1 MKYRQNKYLRVNAV
15 KYALTYALTPNPAFR
30 YFPLTNDTSGDCAN
44 FVSQC
49 LLAGGAPMDFN
60 LKRPWWYK
68 TNGTSNVKDDTWSIS
83 WAVAHSLYYYLK
95 VNEEKNSSGVKGLE
109 IYNKNQL
116 QIGDLIFFEDINK
129 VIFHSAIITSFSGN
143 EPLISHH
150 SFEALNIFYKSSWPA
165 SKYHFIKVSI

>member
-1 MKYRQNKYLRVNAV
+1 MYSRQNKYLRNNAV

-30 YFPLTNDTSGDCAN
+30 YFPLINDTSGDCAN

-60 LKRPWWYK
+60 PERPWWYR
-68 TNGTSNVKDDTWSIS
+68 NNSTSSVKDDTWSIP
-83 WAVAHSLYYYLK
+83 WTVAHSLYYYLK

-109 IYNKNQL
+109 ISNKNQL
-116 QIGDLIFFEDINK
+116 QIGDLIFLEDRNGA
-129 VIFHSAIITSFSGN
+129 IFHSAIITSFSGN
-143 EPLISHH
+143 EPLISQH
-150 SFEALNIFYKSSWPA
+150 SFEALNIFYRNSWPA